1 MTEVLSKHFYNNSI
15 ESWAISLLIII
26 GAFVIGKIVLWLFTN
41 VIKKAAEK
49 TDTKADDIIL
59 NIIEKPAIFIITIS
73 GIWLGLYRLNFAP
86 SIKGFIHHGMTLLIT
101 LTITWLIVRLVSEI
115 IEQYLVPIAEKSDN
129 DLDDQIIPIIK
140 KGLKLGIW
148 ALGTIVALNNAGFD
162 VGALI
167 AGLGIGGLAFAMA
180 AKDSISNIFGGITI
194 FADRHFKLNDRIK
207 VAGYDG
213 SVKDIGIRSTRLQT
227 LEGRMVSIPNSKFT
241 DSLVENVSNEPT
253 RKVILNLGLTYDT
266 DHEQMNKA
274 LEILKDIAEQNE
286 SVDENF
292 KLAFSGFGDFSLN
305 ILFIY
310 YIKKDGD
317 ILMTQNNMNMSILER
332 FNKEKLEFAFPTQ
345 TIYNIKT

>member
-1 MTEVLSKHFYNNSI
+1 MTDWLSKDFYNNSI
-15 ESWAISLLIII
+15 ENWAFSLILII
-26 GAFVIGKIVLWLFTN
+26 GAFIIGKVILWLFTN

-49 TDTKADDIIL
+49 TKTKADDIIL
-59 NIIEKPAIFIITIS
+59 NIIEKPAIFIITII
-73 GIWLGLYRLNFAP
+73 GIWLGLYRLNFSP
-86 SIKGFIHHGMTLLIT
+86 SLKGFIQHGMILLIT

-115 IEQYLVPIAEKSDN
+115 IEQYLVPIAQKSEN

-148 ALGTIVALNNAGFD
+148 VLGSIVALNNAGFN

-194 FADRHFKLNDRIK
+194 FADRHFRLNDRIK

-241 DSLVENVSNEPT
+241 DTLVENVTSEPT
-253 RKVILNLGLTYDT
+253 RKVVLNLGLTYDT
-266 DHEQMNKA
+266 DHKQMNKA
-274 LEILKDIAEQNE
+274 IEILKDIANSNE
-286 SVDENF
+286 SVDGNF
-292 KLAFSGFGDFSLN
+292 KIAFSGFGDFSLN

-310 YIKKDGD
+310 YITKEGD
-317 ILMTQNNMNMSILER
+317 ILMTQNDMNMSILER
-332 FNKEKLEFAFPTQ
+332 FNNENLEFAFPTQ
-345 TIYNIKT
+345 TIYNIKS

>member
-1 MTEVLSKHFYNNSI
+1 MTELLSKNFYNNSI
-15 ESWAISLLIII
+15 ESWTISLLIFI

-73 GIWLGLYRLNFAP
+73 GIWIGLYRLNFSHAL
-86 SIKGFIHHGMTLLIT
+86 KGFIHHGMTLLIT

-148 ALGTIVALNNAGFD
+148 ALGIIVALNNAGFD

-241 DSLVENVSNEPT
+241 DTLVENVSNEPT
-253 RKVILNLGLTYDT
+253 RKVILTLGLTYDT
-266 DHEQMNKA
+266 DHEKMNKA
-274 LEILKDIAEQNE
+274 LDILKEIANQNE
-286 SVDENF
+286 SVDENH
-292 KLAFSGFGDFSLN
+292 KIAFSGFGDFSLN

-310 YIKKDGD
+310 YIKKDED